1 MSLGSNQ
8 HSTRVLLSFS
18 DAYAEHAREIARQL
32 SRCGMRLRY
41 DPWIGGAG
49 LSPSAAIDTG
59 IDGVDC
65 VIPLLTPSGVTGTW
79 VNDAWKR
86 SIFDLACARGIPVL
100 PAWCDGELDAVPEFL
115 RKRSFANLRGIDRD
129 EEMQRLIETVKA
141 LTGDTHISLPP
152 IMAGAGR
159 SAEQLGVN
167 ATAPGHSVLV
177 EIGSGLAQ
185 RVPRDDVDAWVDSWQ
200 TMMRDGLYFELG
212 VRFPAVRLMEMASL
226 PPLAFRILINGVP
239 ESQHSVYPDAVLV
252 NDSVHAMSARGI
264 SAIPGINPANE
275 SECAWIPASEAEA
288 VQASGLTT
296 WDIPGFLVLSLSAAL
311 RRRAVAFLGVSEVAA
326 ILRQVE
332 AAYPRLVEESVP
344 KTVPLFVLA
353 DVLRRLVAEGVCVRN
368 LRSILMALADHGRS
382 EQDPL
387 LLAEYARAA
396 LQREIT
402 HRLSR
407 GSRRLIVLLLDP
419 AIEETIR
426 RAIRRTATG
435 SYLQL
440 DPSRLQSILQAI
452 REPLSAFPDDTQL
465 PQILTLL
472 EIRAVMRRLVA
483 ASMPALHVLSY
494 NELLPDVEVQ
504 PVGRISLDGFH
515 GRRGVRVGDKLLWG

>member
-1 MSLGSNQ
+1 MEPHCLG
-8 HSTRVLLSFS
+8 
-18 DAYAEHAREIARQL
+18 
-32 SRCGMRLRY
+32 
-41 DPWIGGAG
+41 W
-49 LSPSAAIDTG
+49 SAD
-59 IDGVDC
+59 
-65 VIPLLTPSGVTGTW
+65 
-79 VNDAWKR
+79 
-86 SIFDLACARGIPVL
+86 
-100 PAWCDGELDAVPEFL
+100 
-115 RKRSFANLRGIDRD
+115 
-129 EEMQRLIETVKA
+129 
-141 LTGDTHISLPP
+141 
-152 IMAGAGR
+152 
-159 SAEQLGVN
+159 
-167 ATAPGHSVLV
+167 
-177 EIGSGLAQ
+177 
-185 RVPRDDVDAWVDSWQ
+185 
-200 TMMRDGLYFELG
+200 Y
-212 VRFPAVRLMEMASL
+212 
-226 PPLAFRILINGVP
+226 
-239 ESQHSVYPDAVLV
+239 
-252 NDSVHAMSARGI
+252 
-264 SAIPGINPANE
+264 
-275 SECAWIPASEAEA
+275 
-288 VQASGLTT
+288 
-296 WDIPGFLVLSLSAAL
+296 
-311 RRRAVAFLGVSEVAA
+311 
-326 ILRQVE
+326 
-332 AAYPRLVEESVP
+332 
-344 KTVPLFVLA
+344 
-353 DVLRRLVAEGVCVRN
+353 
-368 LRSILMALADHGRS
+368 GRS

-387 LLAEYARAA
+387 LLVEYARAA